1 MMKLIPSKNKKKF
14 FKIFI
19 EEEFIGSIPEKLLPP
34 EYFILSD
41 DECPEE
47 FIKMVKRWVYDNGKN
62 NLLDYLSKME
72 RTVFDS
78 KNYLRKWDVPENI
91 INIIVQEAQDKKWLS
106 DERFARFY
114 TEEAI
119 ICGRSPLDVK
129 FKLAQKKINQDIIH
143 RVVDELFTS
152 ETKTELIENYIEKLI
167 KRYTGLEK
175 NKIFEKIATTLYRKG
190 FQYNDYEMILQ
201 KKINEN

>member
-1 MMKLIPSKNKKKF
+1 MKLIPSKNKKKF

-19 EEEFIGSIPEKLLPP
+19 GEEFIGSIPEKLLPP

-47 FIKMVKRWVYDNGKN
+47 FVKMVREWVYENGKN

-91 INIIVQEAQDKKWLS
+91 INVIVQEAQDKKWLS

-114 TEEAI
+114 AEEAI

-129 FKLAQKKINQDIIH
+129 FKLTQKKINQDIIN

-152 ETKTELIENYIEKLI
+152 ETKIELIENYIEKLI
-167 KRYTGLEK
+167 KRYTDLEK

-190 FQYNDYEMILQ
+190 FQYSDYEIILQ
-201 KKINEN
+201 KKINEI